1 MHPADVFVPD
11 LVTLEARKTPNALAI
26 VDNEFSTDGR
36 AQPSSLTYG
45 ELDARSN
52 DLSAYLRSLNLGPDA
67 VVGVLFRRSIA
78 QIVGALGVMK
88 AGAAYLPLDPGQP
101 RERLS
106 FMLRDAR
113 AGIVLASPDATLPAA
128 LDGVRCLHLAWDGS
142 FDSEPDAVAGAAT
155 LHGRAQARTSSGRGQ
170 ARTSSGRAQ
179 ARTLGERVQTRTL
192 GGQAQAPLEPADL
205 AYVIYTSGSTGQPK
219 GVEVTHAGLA
229 NLAGWHRR
237 TFHVEPTDRASHSSA
252 VGFDAAVWE
261 VWPYLTAG
269 ACVHIASD
277 DIAREPHALVEWFT
291 AHGITLAFV
300 SAPMAERLF
309 DVDYSPDIALR
320 AMLTGADVLHRYP
333 PASLPFALYNNYGP
347 TEASV
352 VATSGRVKPAVADE
366 AKLPSIGRAIDN
378 VELFILDANG
388 IRQERGAEGELCI
401 AGVALARGY
410 RGQPGLTAEKFVWLS
425 FDGEPAVRVYRTGD
439 RARQLSDGR
448 IDFLGRVD
456 DQVKIRGF
464 RIEPREIEVALNA
477 HADVL
482 ESAAIVREF
491 APGEEQLVAYLVTKP
506 GRRLALSDIQAFLAE
521 RLPAYMLPARFVE
534 LPALPLTS
542 NGKIDRAALRT
553 GDTAASMVTG
563 PYAAPRTSTE
573 ARLAQIVASLLK
585 LDRVSVDD
593 DFFKLGGHSLL
604 GTQLIARVRDA
615 FGVRMNLRFLF
626 ESPTIA
632 RLAAEIERLKAAPAA
647 SLPEPDEAIAA
658 FNANGAEPALFFFH
672 NDGDY
677 GGAYCERLAAA
688 IGSSQPMYAVAR
700 HGTAGLPELP
710 SVEAM
715 ARDYYRRIKV
725 LRPLGPYRLGGFCF
739 GGTVAFELARRLRAN
754 GDVVEHVVIINR
766 DASPRLRLPGSDE
779 LVRRVGLNRRLDA
792 KMRFIAID
800 FVLLLLLCAE
810 RGFGHLVHF
819 SKKWVGRIPAIIA
832 GRLSVHFFGPG
843 GRPPSE
849 TLLALR
855 VANATYHPRRYDGKV
870 TLVWSSGIE
879 PAAMSDLVP
888 GDAKMG
894 WGEIAAHVDLL
905 PMGGDHFS
913 PIRERVDELGGLL
926 AGVFRRDAGDSLRA
940 TAASDV
946 PPAGLQLSGTAARP

>member
-11 LVTLEARKTPNALAI
+11 LITLKASKTPNALAI
-26 VDNEFSTDGR
+26 VDAER
-36 AQPSSLTYG
+36 ALSYG

-52 DLSAYLRSLNLGPDA
+52 DLSAYLRSQNLGPDA
-67 VVGVLFRRSIA
+67 VVGVLFGRSIA

-106 FMLRDAR
+106 YMLRDAR
-113 AGIVLASPDATLPAA
+113 AGIVLTSHDTSLPASFEGA
-128 LDGVRCLHLAWDGS
+128 RCLRLHWDGG
-142 FDSEPDAVAGAAT
+142 FDSEPPAIAASEV
-155 LHGRAQARTSSGRGQ
+155 RAR
-170 ARTSSGRAQ
+170 
-179 ARTLGERVQTRTL
+179 
-192 GGQAQAPLEPADL
+192 PLPPSAEPAEL

-229 NLAGWHRR
+229 NLAAWHRR
-237 TFHVEPTDRASHSSA
+237 AFHVGPADRASHISA
-252 VGFDAAVWE
+252 IGFDAAVWE

-277 DIAREPHALVEWFT
+277 HIAREPRALADWFT
-291 AHGITLAFV
+291 THRITIAFV
-300 SAPMAERLF
+300 SSPMAERLF
-309 DVDYSPDIALR
+309 EVDYSPDIALR
-320 AMLTGADVLHRYP
+320 ALLTGADILHRHP

-352 VATSGRVKPAVADE
+352 VTTSGRVEPADAHE
-366 AKLPSIGRAIDN
+366 TNLPSIGRPIDN
-378 VELFILDANG
+378 VQLYIQG
-388 IRQERGAEGELCI
+388 GELCI

-410 RGQPGLTAEKFVWLS
+410 RGRPELTAEKFVWMS
-425 FDGEPAVRVYRTGD
+425 FDDGPPVRVYRTGD
-439 RARQLSDGR
+439 RARRLNDGR
-448 IDFLGRVD
+448 FEFLGRID
-456 DQVKIRGF
+456 DQVKIRGV

-482 ESAAIVREF
+482 ESAAIAREF
-491 APGEEQLVAYLVTKP
+491 APGDEQLVAYLVPKA

-534 LPALPLTS
+534 LPALPLTR
-542 NGKIDRAALRT
+542 NGKIDRAALRS
-553 GDTAASMVTG
+553 GDIATSLAG
-563 PYAAPRTSTE
+563 PYVAPRSSTE
-573 ARLAQIVASLLK
+573 ARLAQIVAALLK
-585 LDRVSVDD
+585 LDRVSVED

-615 FGVRMNLRFLF
+615 FGARMSLRFLF

-632 RLAAEIERLKAAPAA
+632 RLAKEIERLRSAPAT
-647 SLPEPDEAIAA
+647 SLPEPEEPIAA
-658 FNANGAEPALFFFH
+658 FNANGTEPALFFFH
-672 NDGDY
+672 NDGDF
-677 GGAYCERLAAA
+677 GGAYCGRLAAA
-688 IGSSQPMYAVAR
+688 IGSSQPFYAVAR
-700 HGTAGLPELP
+700 HGTAGLPDLP
-710 SVEAM
+710 SVDAM
-715 ARDYYRRIKV
+715 ARDYYWRVKA

-739 GGTVAFELARRLRAN
+739 GGTVAFELARLLRAN
-754 GDVVEHVVIINR
+754 GDAVEHVVIINR

-792 KMRFIAID
+792 KMRFIFID
-800 FVLLLLLCAE
+800 FMLLLLLCAE

-819 SKKWVGRIPAIIA
+819 SKKWLGRIPAIIS
-832 GRLSVHFFGPG
+832 GKISVHFFGPG

-855 VANATYHPRRYDGKV
+855 VANATYHPQRYDGEV
-870 TLVWSSGIE
+870 TLIWSSGIE

-894 WGEIAAHVDLL
+894 WGDISANVQLL
-905 PMGGDHFS
+905 PMAGDHFS

-926 AGVFRRDAGDSLRA
+926 ADIFLRDASGSLRA
-940 TAASDV
+940 PVPAPAPSEV
-946 PPAGLQLSGTAARP
+946 PPADLQLSAGATRP